1 MNVFGNFSFFGE
13 SNRCRVANSGDP
25 TKYLVAQ
32 YSILFERVPMSWLYV
47 SLARSPLYET
57 EIKVDKKE
65 CIILWLKTMLI
76 FILFCYSTR
85 HPGNKEKKVVC
96 ELYRKKEEER

>member
-13 SNRCRVANSGDP
+13 SNRCRVANGGDP

-76 FILFCYSTR
+76 FILFCLPDTLEI
-85 HPGNKEKKVVC
+85 KEKGR
-96 ELYRKKEEER
+96 LWAL